1 MPFCSSCGAT
11 VAGAFCSQCGAAAAV
26 PLPSGAMPAAI
37 GPLPVRRKTSPLVWI
52 LAAIGGVILLG
63 ILCLF
68 AVGFYIARNPDA
80 VWAKL
85 ITLANPDAEVLN
97 VNNIS
102 KQITIRDKRNGK
114 EVTVSF
120 DDIKNGR
127 FRLTATDE
135 NGNVGRVE
143 MGAGSGKLPVW
154 LPTYPG
160 VKIESHLSG
169 MGDSG
174 NEAAEGGMYTF
185 ITADDPGRVLN
196 FYQEKCHD
204 LGMRVDRSI
213 ATGDSRKIAAE
224 DEDGRRTLL
233 VVIRSNP
240 DGGSSGIVTYKR
252 KR

>member
-1 MPFCSSCGAT
+1 MP
-11 VAGAFCSQCGAAAAV
+11 GAAA
-26 PLPSGAMPAAI
+26 STI
-37 GPLPVRRKTSPLVWI
+37 PVRRKTSPIVWI

-97 VNNIS
+97 VNNAS

-127 FRLTATDE
+127 FRLTATDG

-160 VKIESHLSG
+160 TKIESHVSR
-169 MGDSG
+169 MDDNG
-174 NEAAEGGMYTF
+174 NERAEDGVYSFTTG
-185 ITADDPGRVLN
+185 DEPGRG
-196 FYQEKCHD
+196 C
-204 LGMRVDRSI
+204 
-213 ATGDSRKIAAE
+213 
-224 DEDGRRTLL
+224 
-233 VVIRSNP
+233 
-240 DGGSSGIVTYKR
+240 
-252 KR
+252 